1 MTTALATTSN
11 QTRALARFGS
21 EEEIKLLMTRQAAIF
36 GVPQADINRPDV
48 QASLIKATQYSIN
61 YGYLPGIHIHMIP
74 FRKNDKQGGRDN
86 WIDTYVPDLGEKAW
100 KDSADRL
107 AQMQGFKYLVETKE
121 MTQAEIKAATAA
133 DPTSEYSEDDA
144 GFKARV
150 LRSDHAEI
158 YKMMGQAYN
167 PEWSYGFWRKKA
179 KKKSNG
185 EWLTDTVP
193 TQRSPRD
200 VAERRAT
207 KAALMKVFT
216 LVPLNDFEDSRR
228 FRSLTTYVETET
240 AVDDVL
246 IAQPQATHYDDD
258 GLLMWGE
265 ATDGQYRTVDTDTGE
280 VQFMQAPP
288 VTPVT
293 PTNGNGHTNG
303 KRNPVADMPERIAPS
318 ELPHSRLEPHESL
331 GNGHKTPTEAPA
343 TDVDMVSQV
352 QLKALHAA
360 GTDLYGKE
368 WDTKRPQL
376 VKGAT
381 KARGTFTS
389 ANELTKAEADKLIQ
403 GMRDRIAKRNF
414 DAEHSDVQ
422 PQEQPAEDGALWQ
435 PELVTA

>member
-48 QASLIKATQYSIN
+48 QASLIKATQYSIT

-107 AQMQGFKYLVETKE
+107 SQMQGFKYLVETKE

-185 EWLTDTVP
+185 EWLSDTVP

-216 LVPLNDFEDSRR
+216 LIPLNDFEDSRR
-228 FRSLTTYVETET
+228 FRSLATYVETET
-240 AVDDVL
+240 AVDMTL
-246 IAQPQATHYDDD
+246 MAQPQATHYDED

-293 PTNGNGHTNG
+293 TNGNGH
-303 KRNPVADMPERIAPS
+303 
-318 ELPHSRLEPHESL
+318 
-331 GNGHKTPTEAPA
+331 KTTEAPA
-343 TDVDMVSQV
+343 DDV
-352 QLKALHAA
+352 AGWAA
-360 GTDLYGKE
+360 NPDAVLINGY
-368 WDTKRPQL
+368 
-376 VKGAT
+376 
-381 KARGTFTS
+381 TFK
-389 ANELTKAEADKLIQ
+389 NPAEAKGWGMAMGVFRDDKHA
-403 GMRDRIAKRNF
+403 DNAYNEVKR
-414 DAEHSDVQ
+414 EHSPKTPDEMWNAWINDVARRVN
-422 PQEQPAEDGALWQ
+422 EKLAE
-435 PELVTA
+435 PVTA